1 MVSKS
6 GKRTSDAGE
15 QGGQTTHSAAEND
28 AAAPPDPEATI
39 CLSEGEKQKME
50 LVEAKKRTQ
59 LAQADLENYRKR
71 MEREQQQ
78 ERRYASM
85 RLLRDL
91 LPVLDNM
98 QRAIEAAEQTEES
111 ASLLEGFKLVAQQ
124 LQTMLG
130 QHNCESI
137 VAVGEPFDPNL
148 HEAVSQMP
156 SEEYP
161 AGTVMVETA
170 VGYLLHDRV
179 VRPSQVIVSTGSPQ
193 KE

>member
-1 MVSKS
+1 MSKP
-6 GKRTSDAGE
+6 GKQPSSAGE
-15 QGGQTTHSAAEND
+15 QSGRTSSSAAENE
-28 AAAPPDPEATI
+28 APTPPDPDATI
-39 CLSEGEKQKME
+39 CWSEEEKQQME
-50 LVEAKKRTQ
+50 LADAKKRTQ
-59 LAQADLENYRKR
+59 LAQADFENYRKR

-78 ERRYASM
+78 ERKYASM

-111 ASLLEGFKLVAQQ
+111 DSLLEGFKLVAQQ
-124 LQTMLG
+124 LQTMLA
-130 QHNCESI
+130 QHNCEPI

-161 AGTVMVETA
+161 ADIVMVETA

>member
-1 MVSKS
+1 VSKS
-6 GKRTSDAGE
+6 GKRPSAARE
-15 QGGQTTHSAAEND
+15 QRGQSTRSAAENE
-28 AAAPPDPEATI
+28 AATPLDPDATI
-39 CLSEGEKQKME
+39 CLSEVEKQQME
-50 LVEAKKRTQ
+50 LADAKKRTQ

-71 MEREQQQ
+71 IEREQQQ
-78 ERRYASM
+78 ERKYASM

-124 LQTMLG
+124 LETMLA
-130 QHNCESI
+130 QHNCEPI

-161 AGTVMVETA
+161 AGTVMLETA